1 MEGRRMRVIDFDA
14 PAGWLAELVEDVEDV
29 VGGFVRVELRFH
41 EDPYRNE
48 TAVCLHAGCET
59 ADRLC
64 LLRCEVGRFAGLLS
78 GDDPPD
84 VEAVMQGRSEFRRV
98 CEFVRIRG
106 LAVRAGVFLMC
117 GS

>member
-14 PAGWLAELVEDVEDV
+14 PAGWLAEMAEDIEDV
-29 VGGFVRVELRFH
+29 VGGFARVELRCR

-48 TAVCLHAGCET
+48 TTVCLHAGFET

-64 LLRCEVGRFAGLLS
+64 LLRCDVGRFAGLLS
-78 GDDPPD
+78 GGEPPD
-84 VEAVMQGRSEFRRV
+84 VEAVMQGRSEFRRL
-98 CEFVRIRG
+98 CEFVRNRG